1 MNSIMNLPGT
11 LITIGLLTASA
22 SVSAQPAGTA
32 ERLYVLDCGSL
43 HLQDGGRV
51 SPAAAGAPMDL
62 LDSCYLIQTAQG
74 YLLWETG
81 APDSLVDQPAAADSF
96 LVLSRTETLAS
107 QLSELGVEQGDLRY
121 VAISHTH
128 GDHAGNVDLFPN
140 VTLLMQK
147 AEYEAAFA
155 PDGNPPFSPDRPI
168 EQVEGDR
175 DVFGDGSVT
184 LISTPGHTAGH
195 QSLLVNLEQT
205 GWVVLAGDATQVGEQ
220 WHRWQAAPGD
230 YPERLAPAMQRLADV
245 VAERGAQ
252 VWFSHDP
259 VQTNELRTA
268 RAYYE

>member
-1 MNSIMNLPGT
+1 MRW
-11 LITIGLLTASA
+11 
-22 SVSAQPAGTA
+22 SVVVVAVVAVLAWTGVSRAQRAGTV

-62 LDSCYLIQTAQG
+62 LDSCYLIQTAHG

-81 APDSLVDQPAAADSF
+81 APDGLVAEPAPAGRP
-96 LVLSRTETLAS
+96 LVLSRTKTLVS
-107 QLSELGVEQGDLRY
+107 QLAELGVEPSDLRY

-128 GDHAGNVDLFPN
+128 GDHPGNVDLFPE
-140 VTLLMQK
+140 VTLLIQK

-155 PDGNPPFSPDRPI
+155 PERNPPFSPDRPV

-175 DVFGDGSVT
+175 DVFGDGAVT
-184 LISTPGHTAGH
+184 LISTPGHTGGH

-205 GWVVLAGDATQVGEQ
+205 GWVVLAGDATQVKEQ
-220 WHRWQAAPGD
+220 WDRWHASPGS
-230 YPERLAPAMQRLADV
+230 YPERLAPSMARLADV
-245 VAERGAQ
+245 VSEHQAQ

-259 VQTNELRTA
+259 VQTTELRSA
-268 RAYYE
+268 SPYYE